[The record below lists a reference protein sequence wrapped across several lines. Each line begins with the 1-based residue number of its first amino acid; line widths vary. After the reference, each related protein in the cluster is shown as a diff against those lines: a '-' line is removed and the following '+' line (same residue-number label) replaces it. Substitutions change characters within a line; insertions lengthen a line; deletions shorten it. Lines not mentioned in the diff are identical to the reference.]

1 MESDEIRED
10 HEADEEID
18 DCFDRKI
25 EEKEESTGMIRA
37 RRKSPWQRRRRPK
50 NSASS
55 RKSCSEEGCTT
66 LANRWGLCSKHGGV
80 ARCSEEG

>member
-1 MESDEIRED
+1 
-10 HEADEEID
+10 
-18 DCFDRKI
+18 
-25 EEKEESTGMIRA
+25 MIRA

-66 LANRWGLCSKHGGV
+66 LANRWGLCSKHGGF
-80 ARCSEEG
+80 ARCSEEGCDKAAVKGGLCKAHYSVANGEVGS